1 VDPESVAWL
10 DSDDQLRPR
19 AGLALQE
26 EARAIQTRHETIG
39 DAMRAVRA
47 LRRRELLRLA
57 FGAVL
62 GTLTIEELAE
72 GSRRSARSRSRR
84 PCAPCGA
91 RSSRPPM
98 KPSTSR

>member
-1 VDPESVAWL
+1 VLSGSRYIGELMEWIPESVAWL

-19 AGLALQE
+19 GGHALQE
-26 EARAIQTRHETIG
+26 EARAIQTRHETVG

-62 GTLTIEELAE
+62 GTLTIDELAQ
-72 GSRRSARSRSRR
+72 GSRRSAR
-84 PCAPCGA
+84 
-91 RSSRPPM
+91 
-98 KPSTSR
+98 